1 MSWSGRVARKLLWLV
16 AVVVGLISIAPALIV
31 IPYAFSASGFL
42 DFPPGWGG
50 WQWFQKVLD
59 DPTWGDAAMRSLK
72 VALIATAVATTLGTA
87 AAYAL
92 VRGRPRFSGVIVGI
106 LVLPMVVPII
116 IFALGSFAVGSDL
129 GLVGSIWALALA
141 HAVLGVPFVLL
152 NVRASLQLVDPSLE
166 RAARSLGA
174 GPLSAFGRV
183 TLPLI
188 LPGVLSGAVLA
199 FVLSFDE
206 PVVALFLSQDTD
218 PTLPVKLFQT
228 IRLSLE
234 PTVAAVSV
242 MLLVLGLAGT
252 TIWWVAM
259 RFGQR
264 RLRAATSSIPE
275 GV

>member
-1 MSWSGRVARKLLWLV
+1 MGRKLLWVV
-16 AVVVGLISIAPALIV
+16 AAFVGLLSIAPALIV

-50 WQWFQKVLD
+50 LTWFEEVLD
-59 DPTWGDAAMRSLK
+59 DPTWGAAAMRSLK
-72 VALIATAVATTLGTA
+72 VALIATAVATALGTA

-92 VRGRPRFSGVIVGI
+92 VRGRPRFSGVIVGL

-116 IFALGSFAVGSDL
+116 IFALGSFALGSDL
-129 GLVGSIWALALA
+129 GLVGSIWALAIA
-141 HAVLGVPFVLL
+141 HAALALPFVLL
-152 NVRASLQLVDPSLE
+152 NVRASLQLVDPALE
-166 RAARSLGA
+166 RAARTLGA
-174 GPLSAFGRV
+174 GPLNAFGRV

-188 LPGVLSGAVLA
+188 LPGVVSGAVLA

-228 IRLSLE
+228 IRLALE

-242 MLLVLGLAGT
+242 MLLILGIAGAA
-252 TIWWVAM
+252 IWWVAM

-264 RLRAATSSIPE
+264 RLRAAAAAPE

>member
-1 MSWSGRVARKLLWLV
+1 VARKLLWIV
-16 AVVVGLISIAPALIV
+16 AALVGLISVAPALIV

-50 WQWFQKVLD
+50 WQWFSEVLD
-59 DPTWGDAAMRSLK
+59 DPTWGHAAMRSLK
-72 VALIATAVATTLGTA
+72 VALIAAGIATALGTA

-92 VRGRPRFSGVIVGI
+92 VRGRPRFSGAIVGV

-116 IFALGSFAVGSDL
+116 IFALGTFAVGSDL
-129 GLVGSIWALALA
+129 GLIGSIWALALA
-141 HAVLGVPFVLL
+141 HAALALPFVLL
-152 NVRASLQLVDPSLE
+152 NVRASLQLVDPALE

-188 LPGVLSGAVLA
+188 LPGVVSGAVLS

-242 MLLVLGLAGT
+242 LLLILSLTGAL
-252 TIWWVAM
+252 IWWLAM

-264 RLRAATSSIPE
+264 RLRASAAATE

>member
-1 MSWSGRVARKLLWLV
+1 VGRKLLWPVAALV
-16 AVVVGLISIAPALIV
+16 IVVSVAPALIV

-50 WQWFQKVLD
+50 WTWFDKVLN
-59 DPTWGDAAMRSLK
+59 DPTWGDAALRSLK
-72 VALIATAVATTLGTA
+72 VALIATAIATTFGTA

-92 VRGRPRFSGVIVGI
+92 VRGRPRFSGLIVGF

-116 IFALGSFAVGSDL
+116 IFALGVFAVGSDV
-129 GLVGSIWALALA
+129 GLVGSLLALA
-141 HAVLGVPFVLL
+141 IAHACLGLPFVVL
-152 NVRASLQLVDPSLE
+152 NVRASLQLMDPSLE

-174 GPLSAFGRV
+174 GPFSAFRLA
-183 TLPLI
+183 TFPLI

-206 PVVALFLSQDTD
+206 PVVALFMSQDTN
-218 PTLPVKLFQT
+218 PTLPVKLFET

-242 MLLVLGLAGT
+242 MLLIVATIGAVIWLG
-252 TIWWVAM
+252 AM

-264 RLRAATSSIPE
+264 RLRATTSTPE
-275 GV
+275 TA

>member
-1 MSWSGRVARKLLWLV
+1 MARKLLWVV
-16 AVVVGLISIAPALIV
+16 AAIVGVVSVAPALIV
-31 IPYAFSASGFL
+31 IPYAFSESGFL

-50 WQWFQKVLD
+50 WQWFQEVLD
-59 DPTWGDAAMRSLK
+59 DPTWGAAAMRSLQ
-72 VALIATAVATTLGTA
+72 VALIATGVATVLGTA

-92 VRGRPRFSGVIVGI
+92 VRARPRFSGMIVGL

-116 IFALGSFAVGSDL
+116 IFALGSFALGSDL
-129 GLVGSIWALALA
+129 GLVGSIWTLALA
-141 HAVLGVPFVLL
+141 HAALALPFVLL
-152 NVRASLQLVDPSLE
+152 NVRASLQLVDSSLE
-166 RAARSLGA
+166 QAARSLGA

-188 LPGVLSGAVLA
+188 LPGVVSGAVLA

-228 IRLSLE
+228 IRLALE

-242 MLLVLGLAGT
+242 MLLLLGLAGAA
-252 TIWWVAM
+252 IWWIAM
-259 RFGQR
+259 RLGQR
-264 RLRAATSSIPE
+264 RLRAAAASVPE

>member
-1 MSWSGRVARKLLWLV
+1 VGRKLLWVL
-16 AVVVGLISIAPALIV
+16 AAFVGLLSIAPALIV

-50 WQWFQKVLD
+50 WQWFDKVLD

-72 VALIATAVATTLGTA
+72 VAVIATAIATALGTA

-92 VRGRPRFSGVIVGI
+92 VRGRPRLSGVIVGV

-116 IFALGSFAVGSDL
+116 IFALGTFAVGSDL
-129 GLVGSIWALALA
+129 GLVGSLLALAVA
-141 HAVLGVPFVLL
+141 HAVLALPFVVL
-152 NVRASLQLVDPSLE
+152 NVRASLQLVDPALE
-166 RAARSLGA
+166 RAARTLGA
-174 GPLSAFGRV
+174 GPLSAFNLV
-183 TLPLI
+183 TLRLI

-206 PVVALFLSQDTD
+206 PVVALFMSQDTD

-242 MLLVLGLAGT
+242 MLLLLAIVGGALWWT
-252 TIWWVAM
+252 TV

-264 RLRAATSSIPE
+264 RLRAMASVPE
-275 GV
+275 GR